1 MLSGQRDLIFDQ
13 IFFRLADN
21 LFRHKIIDKFD
32 FGLIL
37 ALAELQVKRA
47 AIKSWM
53 MLCLSSELVPRLLN
67 L

>member
-1 MLSGQRDLIFDQ
+1 MLSGQRDFIFDQ
-13 IFFRLADN
+13 IFFKLADN
-21 LFRHKIIDKFD
+21 LYKHKIIDKFD
-32 FGLIL
+32 CSLIL

-53 MLCLSSELVPRLLN
+53 ILCLSGELVPRLLN

>member
-1 MLSGQRDLIFDQ
+1 MLSGQRDLDFDQ
-13 IFFRLADN
+13 IFKLADN

-53 MLCLSSELVPRLLN
+53 ILCLSS
-67 L
+67 

>member
-1 MLSGQRDLIFDQ
+1 MLSGQRDLDFDQ
-13 IFFRLADN
+13 IFKLADN

-37 ALAELQVKRA
+37 ALAKLQVKRA

-53 MLCLSSELVPRLLN
+53 ILCLSSELVPRLLN

>member
-1 MLSGQRDLIFDQ
+1 MLSGQRDLDFDQ
-13 IFFRLADN
+13 IFFKLADN

-37 ALAELQVKRA
+37 AELQVKRA

-53 MLCLSSELVPRLLN
+53 ILCLSSELVPRLLN

>member
-13 IFFRLADN
+13 IFFKLADN
-21 LFRHKIIDKFD
+21 LFRHKIIDTFD

-53 MLCLSSELVPRLLN
+53 ILCLSSELVPRLLN

>member
-1 MLSGQRDLIFDQ
+1 MLSGQRDLDFYQ
-13 IFFRLADN
+13 IFFKLADN

-37 ALAELQVKRA
+37 AFAELQVKRA

-53 MLCLSSELVPRLLN
+53 ILCLSSELVPRLLN

>member
-13 IFFRLADN
+13 IFKLADN
-21 LFRHKIIDKFD
+21 LFRHKIIDKFE

-53 MLCLSSELVPRLLN
+53 ILCLSSELVPRLLN

>member
-13 IFFRLADN
+13 IFFKLADN

-37 ALAELQVKRA
+37 DLAELQVKRA

-53 MLCLSSELVPRLLN
+53 ILCLSSELVPRLLN